1 MLFVKSLQITNVI
14 CKKFTNNKRMWR
26 KGNPCTLLIRMGTGT
41 GTVEN
46 NMDISQKTQNRTTIG
61 FSNFWVYTQKK
72 KMRTSIQK
80 AICTPMFKAAPF
92 KIAKIQ
98 KQLVSINTLKKM

>member
-1 MLFVKSLQITNVI
+1 
-14 CKKFTNNKRMWR
+14 MWR

-46 NMDISQKTQNRTTIG
+46 NMDISQKTKNRTTIG
-61 FSNFWVYTQKK
+61 FSNFWVYTQK

-98 KQLVSINTLKKM
+98 KQLVFINTLKKM